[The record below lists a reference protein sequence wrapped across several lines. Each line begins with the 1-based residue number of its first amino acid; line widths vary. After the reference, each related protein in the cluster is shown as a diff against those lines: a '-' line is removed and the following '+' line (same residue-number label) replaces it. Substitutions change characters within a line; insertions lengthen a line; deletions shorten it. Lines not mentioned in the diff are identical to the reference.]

1 MLVRQANWNLVSA
14 ILILSVLERRIVNR
28 ELVRAFMST
37 VITQVLIPVVCER
50 TAPEPLTFGC
60 GSEGTSQ

>member
-1 MLVRQANWNLVSA
+1 MLVGQANWNLVNA
-14 ILILSVLERRIVNR
+14 ILILRVLERRIVNR
-28 ELVRAFMST
+28 ELVRAFIST

-60 GSEGTSQ
+60 SSEGTSQ

>member
-1 MLVRQANWNLVSA
+1 MLVGQADWNLFNA
-14 ILILSVLERRIVNR
+14 IFILRVFERRVVDR
-28 ELVRAFMST
+28 ELVRALIRT

-60 GSEGTSQ
+60 SSEGTSQ